1 MRGQGKLGLLIAGVL
16 ASALAGAACG
26 GGGDSTDVK
35 LENVNPSIGT
45 PTPEAERPV
54 QEIKVTDQG
63 CDPANVTVK
72 ARTRVVWKWQGT
84 TNPVAIMLAGQK
96 SPEQTTGEYQ
106 RDFDQPGLSYTYQCG
121 ATTGKIV
128 VE

>member
-1 MRGQGKLGLLIAGVL
+1 MGRHGRTWLLMTGVL
-16 ASALAGAACG
+16 AGALAGAACG
-26 GGGDSTDVK
+26 GGGDSTEVK
-35 LENVNPSIGT
+35 LENVNPSLGT
-45 PTPEAERPV
+45 PTAEAERPV

-63 CDPANVTVK
+63 CEPANVTIK
-72 ARTRVVWKWQGT
+72 ARTRVVWKWEGV

-96 SPEQTTGEYQ
+96 SAEQTTGEYQ

-121 ATTGKIV
+121 ATTGRIV